1 MKPVIYIDTLFLI
14 NFIFNMLIFYM
25 SAYILRKEI
34 KALRIFL
41 VSALASLYGVLM
53 FFPDF
58 SIFYTGVSKILFM
71 VLFSKLLFSSH
82 TLKMLIKESLVCFS
96 VSVGFCG
103 SLCAL
108 LTLTNT
114 APKLGMIISGGVL
127 YLDIDP
133 LILLFG
139 IGISVI
145 ILIFFASSCHEESE
159 NKELIREFIITAEN
173 ESFKVRALV
182 DTGCSLFD
190 LSGSLPAIIVESGL
204 FPKTKDK
211 VFLSCSSVMREN
223 ESLEAFV
230 PQRVTDIDKKILY
243 KAIIAQGKESFDKK
257 GRFNAV
263 VNPAIFKNAERMEH
277 EKTV

>member
-96 VSVGFCG
+96 VSVG
-103 SLCAL
+103 
-108 LTLTNT
+108 
-114 APKLGMIISGGVL
+114 
-127 YLDIDP
+127 
-133 LILLFG
+133 LF
-139 IGISVI
+139 
-145 ILIFFASSCHEESE
+145 
-159 NKELIREFIITAEN
+159 K
-173 ESFKVRALV
+173 
-182 DTGCSLFD
+182 
-190 LSGSLPAIIVESGL
+190 
-204 FPKTKDK
+204 
-211 VFLSCSSVMREN
+211 
-223 ESLEAFV
+223 
-230 PQRVTDIDKKILY
+230 
-243 KAIIAQGKESFDKK
+243 
-257 GRFNAV
+257 
-263 VNPAIFKNAERMEH
+263 
-277 EKTV
+277 